1 MFDFQPSFLWIYLVT
16 TEEGIENEKG
26 SPKTLSE
33 METSGYNLTPY
44 ITYPP
49 NYSSAS
55 TQSSVVSYYFN
66 FSNIKEEYNYIN
78 FGWQLIRY
86 GSPYQYRYYNKGK
99 FLDNTLYWYSYGERR
114 EKNNNSTVEEIDGA
128 SLYQLNE
135 KDNINNKKYK
145 YYWIA
150 L

>member
-1 MFDFQPSFLWIYLVT
+1 
-16 TEEGIENEKG
+16 
-26 SPKTLSE
+26 
-33 METSGYNLTPY
+33 METFGYTITPY

-49 NYSSAS
+49 DYSSAS

-86 GSPYQYRYYNKGK
+86 SSPYQYRYYNKGK
-99 FLDNTLYWYSYGERR
+99 FLNNTLYWYSYGERR
-114 EKNNNSTVEEIDGA
+114 EKNDNSTVEEVDGT

-135 KDNINNKKYK
+135 KDSTNNKKYR